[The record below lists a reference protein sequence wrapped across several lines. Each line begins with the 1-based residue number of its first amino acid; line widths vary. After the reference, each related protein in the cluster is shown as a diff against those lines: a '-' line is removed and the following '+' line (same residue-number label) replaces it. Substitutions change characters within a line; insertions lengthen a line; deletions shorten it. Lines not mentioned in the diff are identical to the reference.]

1 MSSTLIT
8 NIGQLVTNDP
18 ELGTLT
24 NAALVYTDGK
34 ISWVGAKDS
43 APSADERIDAENGC
57 VIPGFVDSHT
67 HLVFAASREEEFV
80 LKRKKLEFIC

>member
-24 NAALVYTDGK
+24 NAALIYTDGK
-34 ISWVGAKDS
+34 VSWVGAWL
-43 APSADERIDAENGC
+43 C
-57 VIPGFVDSHT
+57 
-67 HLVFAASREEEFV
+67 
-80 LKRKKLEFIC
+80 